1 MTLLSFPLLALAQAQ
16 APAPAPPAASGRV
29 VLERASGQFETRE
42 LAGFETADPRALGF
56 HLLRFEG
63 LAPAAVP
70 PRTESSAV
78 IELANGDRLHGRVR
92 GGRAELLDVEVAGG
106 VRIGVAIDELASLVF
121 PARIPETW
129 AGTLAAPEEGDALYR
144 RTREGLDPDRGGTEE
159 FTTEGVRFHGQVGS
173 RLIDWSEVAALFVE
187 GLPPERDSA
196 AEPAAARVVVD
207 LVDAGRLRGRLE
219 KVDAQG
225 VRMTTHN
232 GESLLLPAAVV
243 GQLLVE
249 DDRVAFLSDL
259 EPSSAPPSAPFGD
272 DLGMVW
278 PHQVDRAVGGEPLQA
293 GGRVWPRGIGVHAP
307 SRLAWKLEGW
317 KTLRG
322 SVAVDDAARRL
333 SARGSVVFRVLLDGA
348 EAWKSPV
355 VRGGDAPLALPP
367 IDVSKARELV
377 LEVDATGD
385 GHAGDRAD
393 WLALLLSRG

>member
-1 MTLLSFPLLALAQAQ
+1 MTPLPPVLFALLQA
-16 APAPAPPAASGRV
+16 ASSPAASAPAAARV
-29 VLERASGQFETRE
+29 VLERAGGEVEARE
-42 LAGFETADPRALGF
+42 LAGFETSDPRKLGF
-56 HLLRFEG
+56 HLVRFEG
-63 LAPAAVP
+63 LAPAPVP
-70 PRTESSAV
+70 ARGESSAV

-121 PARIPETW
+121 PERIPETW

-159 FTTEGVRFHGQVGS
+159 FTVEGVRFHGQVGS

-187 GLPPERDSA
+187 GLPPEKDSA
-196 AEPAAARVVVD
+196 ADPGAARVVVD
-207 LVDAGRLRGRLE
+207 LVDASRLRGRLE
-219 KVDAQG
+219 KLDAQG

-232 GESLLLPAAVV
+232 GETLLLPPAVV

-249 DDRVAFLSDL
+249 DDRLAFLSDL

-272 DLGMVW
+272 ELGMVW
-278 PHQVDRAVGGEPLQA
+278 PHRVDRSVGGEPLSA
-293 GGRVWPRGIGVHAP
+293 GGRAWPRGIGVHAP
-307 SRLAWKLEGW
+307 SRVAWKLEGW

-322 SVAVDDAARRL
+322 AVAVDDAARRL

-348 EAWKSPV
+348 EAWKSPI

-367 IDVSKARELV
+367 IDVSKARDLV
-377 LEVDATGD
+377 LEADPTGD

-393 WLALLLSRG
+393 WLGLVLAR